1 MAELEIVHGSEVVV
15 TGMSLNII
23 DSAACLMEAGV
34 DRLDESIELGGWCPD
49 EAIPDEV
56 RYAGL
61 E

>member
-49 EAIPDEV
+49 E
-56 RYAGL
+56 
-61 E
+61 